1 MPVFSRRRYGDA
13 RYAAL
18 STTARGGIGSTGQGI
33 MSSQRVAAI
42 VLAAGKGTRMKSDRP
57 KVMHRVAGR
66 TMIRHVLDAVTP
78 LAPARTVV
86 VLAPGM
92 EAVAQEAADAHIAI
106 QSAPLGT
113 GHATLAGHAALDDL
127 LADNRLDDVL
137 VLFGDTP
144 LLATATLAAMIEERR
159 RQPAA
164 AIVVLGMRP
173 AEPAQYGRLV
183 CGENGMLEA
192 IVEAKDA
199 TAAQRAIGLCNSGVM
214 AIDARHLRDL
224 LAAIGSDN
232 AKGEYYLTDIVAI
245 ARGRGLPCRIVEAP
259 LDELVG
265 INSRADLAAAE
276 AIMQRRLREAAMEG
290 GATLIDPGTVFFSAD
305 TAIGRDVTIGPFVHF
320 GPGVVIADKVE
331 IRAFCDIA
339 GARIASGAIIGPFA
353 RLRPGAT
360 IGVDA
365 HIGNFVEIKQ
375 ASIGQGAKANHL
387 SYIGD
392 AEIGAG
398 ANIGAGTIT
407 CNYDG
412 FAKTVTRVGEGAF
425 IGSNTVL
432 VAPVSVGAGAYIA
445 AGSAITRDVADDALA
460 IGRAQQV
467 DKPGR
472 AKLIRRMKRAETRQT
487 EGKT

>member
-1 MPVFSRRRYGDA
+1 VAYATFSRP
-13 RYAAL
+13 AL
-18 STTARGGIGSTGQGI
+18 FSTASNGLESVGREN
-33 MSSQRVAAI
+33 MSPQRVAAI
-42 VLAAGKGTRMKSDRP
+42 ILAAGKGTRMKSDLP

-66 TMIRHVLDAVTP
+66 TMIRHVLDATAP
-78 LAPARTVV
+78 LAPARTIV

-92 EAVAQEAADAHIAI
+92 DEVAQEAPGAQIAI
-106 QSAPLGT
+106 QAAPLGT
-113 GHATLAGHAALDDL
+113 GHAALAARPALEDL
-127 LADNRLDDVL
+127 LAGDGLDDVL

-144 LLATATLAAMIEERR
+144 LLTPATLAAMLAERR
-159 RQPAA
+159 REPEA

-173 AEPAQYGRLV
+173 AEPGAYGRLV
-183 CGENGMLEA
+183 CDDKGMLDA

-199 TAAQRAIGLCNSGVM
+199 NAAQRAIGLCNSGVM
-214 AIDARHLRDL
+214 AIAARHLLAL
-224 LAAIGSDN
+224 LTAIGTDN

-245 ARGRGLPCRIVEAP
+245 ARRQGMPCRVVEAP

-276 AIMQRRLREAAMEG
+276 AIMQRRLREAAMAG
-290 GATLIDPGTVFFSAD
+290 GATLVDPGTVFFSAD
-305 TAIGRDVTIGPFVHF
+305 TKVGRDVTIGPFVHF
-320 GPGVVIADKVE
+320 GPGVVIADKAE

-339 GARIASGAIIGPFA
+339 GARVASGAIVGPFA
-353 RLRPGAT
+353 RLRPGAE
-360 IGVDA
+360 IGAGA

-375 ASIGQGAKANHL
+375 ARIGAGAKANHL
-387 SYIGD
+387 SYVGD
-392 AEIGAG
+392 AEVGAG

-412 FAKTVTRVGEGAF
+412 FTKTVTRIGEGAF

-460 IGRAQQV
+460 VGRAQQV

-472 AKLIRRMKRAETRQT
+472 AKLIRKMKRAEKQT
-487 EGKT
+487 NQKARG

>member
-1 MPVFSRRRYGDA
+1 LESVGREN
-13 RYAAL
+13 
-18 STTARGGIGSTGQGI
+18 

-42 VLAAGKGTRMKSDRP
+42 ILAAGKGTRMKSDLP

-66 TMIRHVLDAVTP
+66 TMIRHVLDAAAP
-78 LAPARTVV
+78 LAPVRTIV

-92 EAVAQEAADAHIAI
+92 DAVAKEVAAQEAGGAQIAI
-106 QSAPLGT
+106 QATPLGT
-113 GHATLAGHAALDDL
+113 GHAALAARPALEDL
-127 LADNRLDDVL
+127 LAGDRLDDVL

-144 LLATATLAAMIEERR
+144 LLSPPTLAAMLTERR
-159 RQPAA
+159 RAPEA

-173 AEPAQYGRLV
+173 AEPNAYGRLV
-183 CGENGMLEA
+183 CGKDGMLEA

-199 TAAQRAIGLCNSGVM
+199 SAAQREIGLCNSGVM
-214 AIDARHLRDL
+214 AIAARHLLAL
-224 LAAIGSDN
+224 LTTIGTDN
-232 AKGEYYLTDIVAI
+232 AKGEYYLTEIVAI
-245 ARGRGLPCRIVEAP
+245 ARRQGLPCRVVEAP

-276 AIMQRRLREAAMEG
+276 AIMQRRLRAAAMAG
-290 GATLIDPGTVFFSAD
+290 GATLVDPGTVFFSAD
-305 TAIGRDVTIGPFVHF
+305 TRIGQDVTIGPCVHF
-320 GPGVVIADKVE
+320 GPGVVIADRVE

-339 GARIASGAIIGPFA
+339 GAHVASGAIVGPFA
-353 RLRPGAT
+353 RLRPGAE
-360 IGVDA
+360 IGADA

-375 ASIGQGAKANHL
+375 ARIGAGAKANHL
-387 SYIGD
+387 SYVGD

-412 FAKTVTRVGEGAF
+412 FTKTVTRIGEGAF

-460 IGRAQQV
+460 IGRGQQV

-472 AKLIRRMKRAETRQT
+472 AKLIRKMRLAEKQRQQMKV
-487 EGKT
+487 KL

>member
-1 MPVFSRRRYGDA
+1 
-13 RYAAL
+13 
-18 STTARGGIGSTGQGI
+18 
-33 MSSQRVAAI
+33 MSSERVAAI

-57 KVMHRVAGR
+57 KVLHRLAGR
-66 TMIRHVLDAVTP
+66 PLIRYVLDAVAK

-92 EAVAQEAADAHIAI
+92 EDVAQEAAGTQVAI
-106 QSAPLGT
+106 QSVPLGT
-113 GHATLAGHAALDDL
+113 GHAALAAHPA
-127 LADNRLDDVL
+127 LADLIAEDRVDDVL
-137 VLFGDTP
+137 VVFGDTP
-144 LLATATLAAMIEERR
+144 LLTTATLAAMLAERR
-159 RQPAA
+159 RAPEAG
-164 AIVVLGMRP
+164 IVVLGMRP
-173 AEPAQYGRLV
+173 ADPGAYGRLV
-183 CGENGMLEA
+183 CGKDGMLEA

-199 TAAQRAIGLCNSGVM
+199 TESQRRIGLCNSGVM
-214 AIDARHLRDL
+214 AIAARHLGAL
-224 LAAIGSDN
+224 LAAIGTDN

-245 ARGRGLPCRIVEAP
+245 ARTRGLACRVVEAP

-276 AIMQRRLREAAMEG
+276 AIVQRRLRDAAMAG
-290 GATLIDPGTVFFSAD
+290 GATLIDPATVFLSAD
-305 TAIGRDVTIGPFVHF
+305 TVIGRDVTIGPFVNF
-320 GPGVVIADKVE
+320 GPGVAIEDGVE

-339 GARIASGAIIGPFA
+339 GACIAAGAIVGPFA
-353 RLRPGAT
+353 RLRPGAE
-360 IGVDA
+360 IGADA

-375 ASIGQGAKANHL
+375 AVIGRGAKANHL

-412 FAKTVTRVGEGAF
+412 VAKTLTRIGEGAF

-432 VAPVSVGAGAYIA
+432 VAPVTVGAGAYIA

-460 IGRAQQV
+460 IGRAQQI

-472 AKLIRRMKRAETRQT
+472 GKLIRKMKTAEKLARQKKVQ
-487 EGKT
+487 G

>member
-1 MPVFSRRRYGDA
+1 VAYATFSRP
-13 RYAAL
+13 AL
-18 STTARGGIGSTGQGI
+18 FSTASNGLESVGREN
-33 MSSQRVAAI
+33 MSPQRVAAI
-42 VLAAGKGTRMKSDRP
+42 ILAAGKGTRMKSDLP

-66 TMIRHVLDAVTP
+66 TMIRHVLDATAP
-78 LAPARTVV
+78 LAPARTIV

-92 EAVAQEAADAHIAI
+92 DEVAQEAPGAQIAI
-106 QSAPLGT
+106 QAAPLGT
-113 GHATLAGHAALDDL
+113 GHAALAARPALADL
-127 LADNRLDDVL
+127 LAGDGLDDVL

-144 LLATATLAAMIEERR
+144 LLTSATLAAMLAERR
-159 RQPAA
+159 REPQA

-173 AEPAQYGRLV
+173 AEPGAYGRLV
-183 CGENGMLEA
+183 CDDKGMLDA

-199 TAAQRAIGLCNSGVM
+199 NAAQRAIGLCNSGVM
-214 AIDARHLRDL
+214 AIAARHLLAL
-224 LAAIGSDN
+224 LTAIGTDN

-245 ARGRGLPCRIVEAP
+245 ARRQGMPCRVVEAP

-276 AIMQRRLREAAMEG
+276 AIMQRRLREAAMAG
-290 GATLIDPGTVFFSAD
+290 GATLVDPGTVFFSAD
-305 TAIGRDVTIGPFVHF
+305 TKVGRDVTIGPFVHF
-320 GPGVVIADKVE
+320 GPGVVIADKAE

-339 GARIASGAIIGPFA
+339 GARVASGAIVGPFA
-353 RLRPGAT
+353 RLRPGAE
-360 IGVDA
+360 IGAGA

-375 ASIGQGAKANHL
+375 ARIGAGAKANHL
-387 SYIGD
+387 SYVGD
-392 AEIGAG
+392 AEVGAG

-412 FAKTVTRVGEGAF
+412 FTKTVTRIGEGAF

-460 IGRAQQV
+460 VGRAQQV

-472 AKLIRRMKRAETRQT
+472 AKLIRKMKRAEKQT
-487 EGKT
+487 NQKARG

>member
-1 MPVFSRRRYGDA
+1 
-13 RYAAL
+13 
-18 STTARGGIGSTGQGI
+18 
-33 MSSQRVAAI
+33 MSSERVAAI

-57 KVMHRVAGR
+57 KVLHRLAGR
-66 TMIRHVLDAVTP
+66 PLIRYVLDAVAK

-92 EAVAQEAADAHIAI
+92 EDVAQEVAGTQVAI
-106 QSAPLGT
+106 QSVPLGT
-113 GHATLAGHAALDDL
+113 GHAALAAHPA
-127 LADNRLDDVL
+127 LADLIAEDRVDDVL
-137 VLFGDTP
+137 VVFGDTP
-144 LLATATLAAMIEERR
+144 LLATATLAAMLAERR
-159 RQPAA
+159 RAPEAG
-164 AIVVLGMRP
+164 IVVLGMRP
-173 AEPAQYGRLV
+173 ADPGAYGRLV
-183 CGENGMLEA
+183 CGKDGMLEA

-199 TAAQRAIGLCNSGVM
+199 TESQRRIGLCNSGVM
-214 AIDARHLRDL
+214 AIAARHLGAL
-224 LAAIGSDN
+224 LAAIGTDN

-245 ARGRGLPCRIVEAP
+245 ARARGLACRVVEAP

-276 AIMQRRLREAAMEG
+276 AIVQRRLRDAAMEG
-290 GATLIDPGTVFFSAD
+290 GATLIDPATVFLSAD
-305 TAIGRDVTIGPFVHF
+305 TVIGRDVTIGPFVNF
-320 GPGVVIADKVE
+320 GPGVAIEDGVE

-339 GARIASGAIIGPFA
+339 GARIAAGAIVGPFA
-353 RLRPGAT
+353 RLRPGAE
-360 IGVDA
+360 IGADA

-375 ASIGQGAKANHL
+375 AVIGRGAKANHL

-412 FAKTVTRVGEGAF
+412 VAKTLTRIGEGAF

-432 VAPVSVGAGAYIA
+432 VAPVTVGAGAYIA

-460 IGRAQQV
+460 IGRAQQI

-472 AKLIRRMKRAETRQT
+472 GKLIRKMKTAEKLARQKKVQ
-487 EGKT
+487 G

>member
-1 MPVFSRRRYGDA
+1 
-13 RYAAL
+13 
-18 STTARGGIGSTGQGI
+18 

-42 VLAAGKGTRMKSDRP
+42 VLAAGKGTRMKSDLP

-66 TMIRHVLDAVTP
+66 TMIQHVLGVAAP
-78 LAPARTVV
+78 LAPVRTVV

-92 EAVAQEAADAHIAI
+92 DAVAQQAPGAQIAI
-106 QSAPLGT
+106 QAAPLGT
-113 GHATLAGHAALDDL
+113 GHATLAACPALDDL
-127 LADNRLDDVL
+127 LADKQLDDVL
-137 VLFGDTP
+137 VLFADSP
-144 LLATATLAAMIEERR
+144 LLTTSTLAALLAERR
-159 RQPAA
+159 RRPEA

-173 AEPAQYGRLV
+173 PEPGAYGRLICDRQGV
-183 CGENGMLEA
+183 LEA
-192 IVEAKDA
+192 IVETKDA
-199 TAAQRAIGLCNSGVM
+199 TAEQRAIGLCNSGVM
-214 AIDARHLRDL
+214 AIDARHLRAL
-224 LAAIGSDN
+224 LEAIGTDN

-245 ARGRGLPCRIVEAP
+245 ARRQGLPCRALEAP
-259 LDELVG
+259 FDELVG

-276 AIMQRRLREAAMEG
+276 AIMQRRLREAAMAG
-290 GATLIDPGTVFFSAD
+290 GATLVDPATVFLGAD
-305 TAIGRDVTIGPFVHF
+305 TIIGRDVTIGPFVHF
-320 GPGVVIADKVE
+320 GPGVVIADRVE

-339 GARIASGAIIGPFA
+339 GAQVASGAIVGPFA

-360 IGVDA
+360 IGADA
-365 HIGNFVEIKQ
+365 HIGNFVEVKQ
-375 ASIGQGAKANHL
+375 ARIGEGAKANHL

-412 FAKTVTRVGEGAF
+412 FNKTLTRIGAGAF

-432 VAPVSVGAGAYIA
+432 VAPVTVGAGAYIA

-460 IGRAQQV
+460 IGRGQQV

-472 AKLIRRMKRAETRQT
+472 AGLIRRMKAAEKAARQ
-487 EGKT
+487 GKGKD